1 MAEKDGKTEKASPKK
16 LKDSRKKGE
25 IAKSQD
31 LTSAVTFVVFI
42 VSSTFLGT
50 YILKQGYLYLKI
62 YLSSG
67 LAVKGL
73 ENNLGN
79 IGMRAIIFTLVLAGP
94 FLAIGFF
101 ASFVASM
108 LQTGFLFSGTPIKF
122 DLKKINP
129 ISGFKN
135 MFSKKTMFTLLKNL
149 MKLGLV
155 FWMSFTMIRSSINHL
170 VNSGNVGT
178 QKLFFLVMELVKS
191 LGVQLGILLLVL
203 GIGDY
208 IYQIYDYRKNLKMS
222 KQEVKDE
229 YKESEGDP
237 QIKGKRRQ
245 FHRQMTSGT
254 LADVETA
261 TAVITNPTH
270 LAIAI
275 RYDKSQD
282 EVPIIVAKGADH
294 QAAKIRERAKE
305 SSVPIIENKP
315 VARAMYQ
322 SIEVGQPIPVD
333 MYQAIAEILALV
345 YQMEEINKHKI

>member
-62 YLSSG
+62 YLSEG
-67 LAVKGL
+67 LVVKGL

-79 IGMRAIIFTLVLAGP
+79 IGMRAIIFTLILAGP

-101 ASFVASM
+101 ASLVASM
-108 LQTGFLFSGTPIKF
+108 LQTGFLFTSTPLKVDI
-122 DLKKINP
+122 KKINP

-155 FWMSFTMIRSSINHL
+155 FWMSFTMIQSSINHL

-208 IYQIYDYRKNLKMS
+208 IYQVYDYRKNLKMS

-245 FHRQMTSGT
+245 FHRQMTNGT

-294 QAAKIRERAKE
+294 QAAKIRERANE
-305 SSVPIIENKP
+305 SNVPIIENKP
-315 VARAMYQ
+315 VARAMYK
-322 SIEVGQPIPVD
+322 SIEVGQPVPVD

-345 YQMEEINKHKI
+345 YQMEEMNKHKI